1 MNIKT
6 LFIIFSCLTISAP
19 VFDAPLFAVTKKKAV
34 KKKKNRPC
42 KSEKDQAACEEAAS
56 KDGFFAPYALL
67 VDSETNTILFEN
79 QPDAKMAPA
88 SMTKMMTAYI
98 VMERLAKGMLKED
111 TLFTVGKNA
120 FRVEGST
127 SYLNINDQVKVI
139 DLLKGLIVQS
149 GNDASIVLAEGIAG
163 TEQAFATLMNKK
175 AQELGMLNSH
185 FENANGLPSA
195 NHLTTARDLIIL
207 AKRLRDD
214 FPVYY
219 PLWGV
224 KSYQHAGVEQ
234 MNRNPLLKHPDMGCD
249 GIKTGHT
256 QSSGYGITATCEKN
270 GRRLYAVV
278 HGLKSD
284 SKRANEILNLMN
296 YGFNLYDNYH
306 LFAAN
311 HVVDHI
317 PVWYGRKNL
326 VKIGFNQ
333 SVVLVAKKLD
343 PKADI
348 KLEFNY
354 PISLKAP
361 LEKGVEIG
369 KLVITHPFGTKEVR
383 LILLEDVQEAGFFG
397 RLYDGIV
404 HLFSGRTYCDR
415 LKNISPLT
423 QESAPS

>member
-1 MNIKT
+1 MKMKS
-6 LFIIFSCLTISAP
+6 LFIIFSCLTISVP
-19 VFDAPLFAVTKKKAV
+19 VFDAPLWAVAKKKVV
-34 KKKKNRPC
+34 KKKKSIPVKHEPEHVNQVQP
-42 KSEKDQAACEEAAS
+42 ES
-56 KDGFFAPYALL
+56 KEGFTAPYALL
-67 VDSETNTILFEN
+67 IDAQTDTVLFEN

-88 SMTKMMTAYI
+88 SMTKMLTAYI
-98 VMERLAKGMLKED
+98 VMERLANGMLTED

-163 TEQAFATLMNKK
+163 TEQAFAELMNKK
-175 AQELGMLNSH
+175 AKELGMVNSH
-185 FENANGLPSA
+185 FENANGLPSP
-195 NHLTTARDLIIL
+195 NHLTTARDLVIL

-214 FPVYY
+214 FPKYY

-224 KSYQHAGVEQ
+224 KSYEHAGVEQ
-234 MNRNPLLKHPDMGCD
+234 MNRNPLLKYPQMGCD

-256 QSSGYGITATCEKN
+256 QSSGYGITATCEQN

-278 HGLKSD
+278 HGLKSEG
-284 SKRANEILNLMN
+284 KRQEEIRNLMN

-326 VKIGFNQ
+326 VKIGFTQ
-333 SVVLVAKKLD
+333 SVVLVAKKID
-343 PKADI
+343 PKKDI
-348 KLEFNY
+348 KLEFDY
-354 PISLKAP
+354 PTSFKAP
-361 LEKGVEIG
+361 LEKGTEIG
-369 KLVITHPFGTKEVR
+369 KLVITHPFGTKEVP
-383 LILLEDVQEAGFFG
+383 LIVLEDIQEAGFVG
-397 RLYDGIV
+397 RLYDGLI
-404 HLFSGRTYCDR
+404 HLFGGRSYCDR
-415 LKNISPLT
+415 LKKITPLT
-423 QESAPS
+423 QES